1 MLLYRN
7 NGVVQYDL
15 VCGKHDCKLVGCD
28 HGPFQL
34 GDTVYRFRCCSIQ
47 RSEYVQSA
55 GDAGDRGMHVVYL
68 GYLGE
73 FFAGSFGQFERCCN
87 EQLGFGSLRSG
98 TKLYQRGDFSGVGAD
113 IGFGRP
119 YQRAGRIT
127 DCIGRRGEWRHRD
140 GVVELGTFLAAIA
153 ATVASG
159 FLAFY
164 FRGHQERSG
173 AILLGCTLIG
183 LATSFGIT
191 RLPAANPA
199 RKFNRN
205 PLGDLG
211 EQIHRIR
218 GDRVLNWAVVGNF
231 YLWFLAAL
239 LQFTI
244 VIYGHDILRIDD
256 RHISYLQAAV
266 AVGLGLGSLATGY
279 LSDAKIEYG
288 LIPVGAAGMMVFG
301 FLSAG
306 HGISL
311 ERAATYLGLLGFFGG
326 FYAVPLNALIQH
338 RPDPER
344 KGGVIAAAN
353 LISFVG
359 VFAAAGVYF
368 EMAEWLRLR
377 ADEIF
382 LAGAFLTLAAT
393 LYAVVFLPDS
403 LLRLGMWALTHSIY
417 RIRVEGR
424 DNIPERGGALFL
436 TQDLT
441 PLKAMFLAAATDRPI
456 HFVADAKPF
465 ARMAPV
471 IRKAMRITYRSEYG
485 MARADD
491 GAIDRPIEE
500 LLRMAAAAF
509 SAGEVVCLAGEAASD
524 LLEHPAESERWEEF
538 LRESNSPIVVVS
550 VRDASGRPLQD
561 DAFLVPRAGDSEIR
575 RARDAGRGR
584 LRGPGAPL
592 AEGGTRPTI
601 FRLQPRRLKDRQLHS
616 KKDDFHS
623 KKDNFTRKKA
633 TSLKKETTSP
643 SGISRDSGGS
653 R

>member
-1 MLLYRN
+1 MN
-7 NGVVQYDL
+7 EVQVQNGIEAED
-15 VCGKHDCKLVGCD
+15 GGHEG
-28 HGPFQL
+28 
-34 GDTVYRFRCCSIQ
+34 
-47 RSEYVQSA
+47 RSPSA
-55 GDAGDRGMHVVYL
+55 RY
-68 GYLGE
+68 
-73 FFAGSFGQFERCCN
+73 S
-87 EQLGFGSLRSG
+87 LGFWSLVATQFQGAFNDNALKFLVIYLVVDMTVPGPKQNWLVLVVGALFALPFILLSMTGGFLADRFSKRSVTIG
-98 TKLYQRGDFSGVGAD
+98 TKWMELGVMLFALGALARGNLAMEAAGVFLLSSQAA
-113 IGFGRP
+113 IFGP
-119 YQRAGRIT
+119 SKYGLLPELLPEK
-127 DCIGRRGEWRHRD
+127 DLSWGN

-191 RLPAANPA
+191 RVPAANPA

-359 VFAAAGVYF
+359 VFAAAGDYF
-368 EMAEWLRLR
+368 AMAEWLRLR

-403 LLRLGMWALTHSIY
+403 LLRLGLWTLTHSIY

-456 HFVADAKPF
+456 HFMADAKPF

-471 IRKAMRITYRSEYG
+471 IRNAMRITYRSEDG
-485 MARADD
+485 TVGADD
-491 GAIDRPIEE
+491 GAGDGAIGE

-509 SAGEVVCLAGEAASD
+509 SAGEVICLAGEAASD
-524 LLEHPAESERWEEF
+524 LLEHPAESGRWEEF

-550 VRDASGRPLQD
+550 VRDATGRPLQND
-561 DAFLVPRAGDSEIR
+561 DARGPLSFSS
-575 RARDAGRGR
+575 RGR
-584 LRGPGAPL
+584 VTVKFGAP
-592 AEGGTRPTI
+592 AMPGEGAGVAQTLR
-601 FRLQPRRLKDRQLHS
+601 
-616 KKDDFHS
+616 
-623 KKDNFTRKKA
+623 
-633 TSLKKETTSP
+633 SLKPAPAPRFSA
-643 SGISRDSGGS
+643 SSHGD
-653 R
+653 

>member
-1 MLLYRN
+1 MNELQVQ
-7 NGVVQYDL
+7 NGRVEAEET
-15 VCGKHDCKLVGCD
+15 G
-28 HGPFQL
+28 HG
-34 GDTVYRFRCCSIQ
+34 G
-47 RSEYVQSA
+47 RSPSA
-55 GDAGDRGMHVVYL
+55 RY
-68 GYLGE
+68 
-73 FFAGSFGQFERCCN
+73 S
-87 EQLGFGSLRSG
+87 LGFWSLVATQFQGAFNDNALKFLVIYLVVDMTVPGPKQNWLVLEVGALFALPFILLSMTGGFLADRFSKRSVTIG
-98 TKLYQRGDFSGVGAD
+98 TKWMELGVMLFALAALARANLAMEAAGVFLLSSQAA
-113 IGFGRP
+113 IFGP
-119 YQRAGRIT
+119 SKYGLLPELLPEK
-127 DCIGRRGEWRHRD
+127 DLSWGN

-183 LATSFGIT
+183 LATSFGVT
-191 RLPAANPA
+191 RVPAANPA

-211 EQIHRIR
+211 EQIRRIR

-368 EMAEWLRLR
+368 AMAEWLKLR
-377 ADEIF
+377 ADDIF
-382 LAGAFLTLAAT
+382 LAGAFMTLAAT

-403 LLRLGMWALTHSIY
+403 LLRLGLWVLTHSIY

-465 ARMAPV
+465 AGTAPL
-471 IRKAMRITYRSEYG
+471 IRKAMRITRRSGNANTDNANNG
-485 MARADD
+485 MASA
-491 GAIDRPIEE
+491 AIDGTIGE

-509 SAGEVVCLAGEAASD
+509 SSGEVVCLAGEAASD
-524 LLEHPAESERWEEF
+524 LLENPTESERWEEF

-550 VRDASGRPLQD
+550 VRDAAGRPLQD
-561 DAFLVPRAGDSEIR
+561 DDVRSSLSLSS
-575 RARDAGRGR
+575 RGR
-584 LRGPGAPL
+584 VTVKFGVPAMPG
-592 AEGGTRPTI
+592 EGAYVAQA
-601 FRLQPRRLKDRQLHS
+601 L
-616 KKDDFHS
+616 
-623 KKDNFTRKKA
+623 N
-633 TSLKKETTSP
+633 SLKPAPAPRFAAP
-643 SGISRDSGGS
+643 SHGD
-653 R
+653 

>member
-1 MLLYRN
+1 MNELQVQ
-7 NGVVQYDL
+7 NGGVEAEETGHQ
-15 VCGKHDCKLVGCD
+15 G
-28 HGPFQL
+28 
-34 GDTVYRFRCCSIQ
+34 
-47 RSEYVQSA
+47 RSPSA
-55 GDAGDRGMHVVYL
+55 RY
-68 GYLGE
+68 
-73 FFAGSFGQFERCCN
+73 SFGFWSLVATQFQGAFN
-87 EQLGFGSLRSG
+87 DNALKFLVIYLVVDMTVPGPKQNWLVLVVGALFALPFILLSMTGGFLADRFSKRSVTIG
-98 TKLYQRGDFSGVGAD
+98 TKWMELGVMLFALAALARANLAMEAAGVFLLSSQAA
-113 IGFGRP
+113 IFGP
-119 YQRAGRIT
+119 SKYGLLPELLPEK
-127 DCIGRRGEWRHRD
+127 DLSWGN

-183 LATSFGIT
+183 LATSFGVT
-191 RLPAANPA
+191 RVPAANPT

-211 EQIHRIR
+211 EQIRRIR

-368 EMAEWLRLR
+368 AMAEWLKLR

-382 LAGAFLTLAAT
+382 LAGACMTLAAT

-403 LLRLGMWALTHSIY
+403 LLRLGLWVLTHSIY

-436 TQDLT
+436 TQELT

-465 ARMAPV
+465 ARMAPL
-471 IRKAMRITYRSEYG
+471 IRKAMRITHRSENANTDNANNG
-485 MARADD
+485 IGRADD
-491 GAIDRPIEE
+491 GAVDGAVDGAIGE

-509 SAGEVVCLAGEAASD
+509 SSGEVVCLAGEAASE
-524 LLEHPAESERWEEF
+524 LLENPSESERWEEF

-550 VRDASGRPLQD
+550 VGDAGRALQD
-561 DAFLVPRAGDSEIR
+561 DEVRSSWRFSS
-575 RARDAGRGR
+575 RGR
-584 LRGPGAPL
+584 VTVKFDAPAMP
-592 AEGGTRPTI
+592 AEGAWVTQALR
-601 FRLQPRRLKDRQLHS
+601 
-616 KKDDFHS
+616 
-623 KKDNFTRKKA
+623 
-633 TSLKKETTSP
+633 SLKSALAPRFAAP
-643 SGISRDSGGS
+643 SHGD
-653 R
+653 

>member
-1 MLLYRN
+1 MNELQVQ
-7 NGVVQYDL
+7 NGRVEAEKT
-15 VCGKHDCKLVGCD
+15 GHEG
-28 HGPFQL
+28 
-34 GDTVYRFRCCSIQ
+34 
-47 RSEYVQSA
+47 RSPSA
-55 GDAGDRGMHVVYL
+55 RY
-68 GYLGE
+68 
-73 FFAGSFGQFERCCN
+73 S
-87 EQLGFGSLRSG
+87 LGFWSLVATQFQGAFNDNALKFLVIYLVVDMTVPGPKQNWLVLVVGALFALPFILLSMTGGFLADRFSKRSVTIG
-98 TKLYQRGDFSGVGAD
+98 TKWMELGVMLFALAALARANLAMEAAGVFLLSSQAA
-113 IGFGRP
+113 IFGP
-119 YQRAGRIT
+119 SKYGLLPELLPEK
-127 DCIGRRGEWRHRD
+127 DLSWGN

-183 LATSFGIT
+183 LATSFGVT
-191 RLPAANPA
+191 RVPAANPA

-211 EQIHRIR
+211 EQIRRIR

-368 EMAEWLRLR
+368 AMAEWLKLR
-377 ADEIF
+377 ADDIF
-382 LAGAFLTLAAT
+382 LAGAFMTLAAT

-403 LLRLGMWALTHSIY
+403 LLRLGLWVLTHSIY

-441 PLKAMFLAAATDRPI
+441 PLQAMFVAAATDRPI

-465 ARMAPV
+465 AGTAPL
-471 IRKAMRITYRSEYG
+471 IRKAMRITCRCDNANTDNANNG
-485 MARADD
+485 TARADD
-491 GAIDRPIEE
+491 GAIDGTIGE

-509 SAGEVVCLAGEAASD
+509 SSGEVVCLAGEAASD
-524 LLEHPAESERWEEF
+524 LLENPTESERWEEF

-550 VRDASGRPLQD
+550 VRDAAGRPLQD
-561 DAFLVPRAGDSEIR
+561 DDVRSSLSLSS
-575 RARDAGRGR
+575 RGR
-584 LRGPGAPL
+584 VTVKFGVPAMPG
-592 AEGGTRPTI
+592 EGAYVAQA
-601 FRLQPRRLKDRQLHS
+601 L
-616 KKDDFHS
+616 
-623 KKDNFTRKKA
+623 N
-633 TSLKKETTSP
+633 SLKPAPAPRFAAP
-643 SGISRDSGGS
+643 SHGD
-653 R
+653 

>member
-1 MLLYRN
+1 MNELQVQ
-7 NGVVQYDL
+7 NGRVEAEET
-15 VCGKHDCKLVGCD
+15 GHEG
-28 HGPFQL
+28 
-34 GDTVYRFRCCSIQ
+34 
-47 RSEYVQSA
+47 RSPSA
-55 GDAGDRGMHVVYL
+55 RY
-68 GYLGE
+68 
-73 FFAGSFGQFERCCN
+73 S
-87 EQLGFGSLRSG
+87 LGFWSLVATQFQGAFNDNALKFLVIYLVVDMTVPGPKQNWLVLVVGALFALPFILLSMTGGFLADRFSKRSVTIG
-98 TKLYQRGDFSGVGAD
+98 TKWMELGVMLFALAALARANLAMEATGVFLLSSQAA
-113 IGFGRP
+113 IFGP
-119 YQRAGRIT
+119 SKYGLLPELLPEK
-127 DCIGRRGEWRHRD
+127 DLSWGN

-173 AILLGCTLIG
+173 LILLGCTLIG
-183 LATSFGIT
+183 LATSFGVT
-191 RLPAANPA
+191 RVSAANPA

-211 EQIHRIR
+211 EQIRRIR

-311 ERAATYLGLLGFFGG
+311 ERAAAYLGLLGFFGG

-368 EMAEWLRLR
+368 AMAEWLRLR
-377 ADEIF
+377 ADDIF
-382 LAGAFLTLAAT
+382 LAGAFMTLAAT

-403 LLRLGMWALTHSIY
+403 LLRLGLWVLTHSIY

-465 ARMAPV
+465 AGMAPL
-471 IRKAMRITYRSEYG
+471 IRKAMRITCRSDDANTDNANNG
-485 MARADD
+485 VARADD
-491 GAIDRPIEE
+491 GTSKE

-509 SAGEVVCLAGEAASD
+509 SSGEVVCLAGEAASD
-524 LLEHPAESERWEEF
+524 LLENPTESERWEEF

-550 VRDASGRPLQD
+550 VRDAAGRPLQD
-561 DAFLVPRAGDSEIR
+561 DDVRSSSSFVS
-575 RARDAGRGR
+575 RGR
-584 LRGPGAPL
+584 VTVKFGAP
-592 AEGGTRPTI
+592 AMPGEGDCVAQALR
-601 FRLQPRRLKDRQLHS
+601 
-616 KKDDFHS
+616 
-623 KKDNFTRKKA
+623 
-633 TSLKKETTSP
+633 SLKPAPAPRFAAP
-643 SGISRDSGGS
+643 SHGD
-653 R
+653 